1 LFPNLTSFPLA
12 SLTRDKMLRITGEHA
27 LSEDPEYKDHGAT
40 LEEKHKQMPRPG
52 PTGRPRREK

>member
-1 LFPNLTSFPLA
+1 
-12 SLTRDKMLRITGEHA
+12 MLRITGEHA